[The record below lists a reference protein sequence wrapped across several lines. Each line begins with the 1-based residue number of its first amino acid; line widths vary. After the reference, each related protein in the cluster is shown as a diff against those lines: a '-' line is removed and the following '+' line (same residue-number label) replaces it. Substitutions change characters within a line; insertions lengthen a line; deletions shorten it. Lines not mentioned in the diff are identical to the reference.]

1 MIVVMNEA
9 IAVFCQD
16 LMQLLGDKN
25 RITANRVIESYAI
38 TITIQK
44 QSPVLGKRAH
54 EPDDDTRSIVRKME
68 KITLEPVEESLYNT
82 FGHNYGN
89 S

>member
-1 MIVVMNEA
+1 MNEA

-16 LMQLLGDKN
+16 LVQLLGDKN
-25 RITANRVIESYAI
+25 CIMANRVIESYAI

-44 QSPVLGKRAH
+44 KSPVLGKRGH
-54 EPDDDTRSIVRKME
+54 EPEDDTRSIARKLE
-68 KITLEPVEESLYNT
+68 QITLEPEEESLYNT